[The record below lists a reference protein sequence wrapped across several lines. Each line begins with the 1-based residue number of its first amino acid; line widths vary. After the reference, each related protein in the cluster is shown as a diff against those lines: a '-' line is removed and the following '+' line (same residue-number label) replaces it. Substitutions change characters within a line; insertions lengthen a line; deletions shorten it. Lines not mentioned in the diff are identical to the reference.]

1 MRFPVNGGRIRPP
14 ERTPGPWIGTP
25 GLTCT
30 MQDYGGAPI
39 DENEWRGDLGVEYF
53 LSRKTVLF
61 SRYRHAIF
69 ESTSRGA
76 EYTFDVIHGDL
87 RLRRPSGQV
96 LRHSSVAA
104 YRFVDINV
112 GGIGRP
118 ICFSCR
124 LFG

>member
-1 MRFPVNGGRIRPP
+1 MDAWPV
-14 ERTPGPWIGTP
+14 IGTA
-25 GLTCT
+25 GVTCT

-53 LSRKTVLF
+53 LSRKAVLF

-69 ESTSRGA
+69 ESTSPGA
-76 EYTFDVIHGDL
+76 EYTFGVIYGDL
-87 RLRRPSGQV
+87 RLRRPSGKV
-96 LRHSSVAA
+96 LRYSAVAA
-104 YRFVDINV
+104 CRFVDINV
-112 GGIGRP
+112 GRPVGRP